1 MQLNERLE
9 KEKEIESKMR
19 EIEMEREELELF
31 FESRK
36 GEMRQQKKQKS
47 RRSSLNNR
55 QLYLRWFD
63 TTLLA
68 NEMSAICTPAPN
80 NEQAVSRRKPR
91 RQRRRQF
98 AMAICRQVCS
108 LSLSLSLLM
117 SCNHIQTTK
126 SNMSL
131 SLSNTKASSFGVLDP
146 CHRLSSL
153 AHASTC
159 QEQASEPAIIN
170 SST

>member
-63 TTLLA
+63 TTLLP
-68 NEMSAICTPAPN
+68 NELSVICTPTPN
-80 NEQAVSRRKPR
+80 SEQAVSRTQPR

-98 AMAICRQVCS
+98 AMAICRPVCS
-108 LSLSLSLLM
+108 LSLSLSLSM

-126 SNMSL
+126 SNMS
-131 SLSNTKASSFGVLDP
+131 SLSNTKASSGYLIHVIACP
-146 CHRLSSL
+146 CIDMPRESL
-153 AHASTC
+153 
-159 QEQASEPAIIN
+159 
-170 SST
+170 